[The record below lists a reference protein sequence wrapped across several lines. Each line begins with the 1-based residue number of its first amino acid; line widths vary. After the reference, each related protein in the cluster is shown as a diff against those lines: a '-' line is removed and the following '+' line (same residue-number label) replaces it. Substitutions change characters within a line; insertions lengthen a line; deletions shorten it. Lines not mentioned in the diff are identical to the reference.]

1 MGDFYLKPSNFRLF
15 LRRYKKTRFCTKL
28 VRKSM
33 FSPMIQNL
41 ISTGGQKAA
50 EQRLMQLQNH
60 VSSVTQAPIPAPA
73 VGGNVKSFQ
82 DVLQST
88 AQTQFGSLL
97 TNPANMSVQ
106 AQIGQSQAV
115 SGLRDY
121 TTPSKPQLLSMI
133 SKIAQKHG
141 VDEKL
146 VKAVIKQESGFN
158 PKAKS
163 HCGAIGLMQL
173 MPATAKGLGVTDPYN
188 PVQNVEGG
196 VRYLKSLLSK
206 YHGNV
211 ILTLAAYNA
220 GSGAVDKYDGVP
232 PYKETQNY
240 VKNILA
246 NYLG

>member
-1 MGDFYLKPSNFRLF
+1 
-15 LRRYKKTRFCTKL
+15 
-28 VRKSM
+28 M

-41 ISTGGQKAA
+41 ISSGGEQAA
-50 EQRLMQLQNH
+50 KQRLAQIQNYT
-60 VSSVTQAPIPAPA
+60 STLEAKTQGINPSQGANKTSDTRP
-73 VGGNVKSFQ
+73 FQ
-82 DVLQST
+82 EVLQSS
-88 AQTQFGSLL
+88 AKSNFGSLL
-97 TNPANMSVQ
+97 NGTSSISVQ
-106 AQIGQSQAV
+106 AQQANPPV
-115 SGLRDY
+115 LRDY
-121 TTPSKPQLLSMI
+121 ANPSKHQLLSMI
-133 SKIAQKHG
+133 SGIAKKHG

-146 VKAVIKQESGFN
+146 VKAVIRQESGFN

-196 VRYLKSLLSK
+196 VRYLKNLLGK
-206 YHGNV
+206 YNGNV
-211 ILTLAAYNA
+211 ILALAAYNA

-232 PYKETQNY
+232 PYAETQNY